1 MKPLQESA
9 GAFIESACA
18 ELGCRELARPLRE
31 GLSVLCEASRRTPL
45 TPERMAEFHGLV
57 TDKVKPIVSRIN
69 RFLTPCGLSIVLDY
83 SDKAREHF
91 EYEPH
96 HVAAILHS
104 LQEEGS
110 PVAPVAINEPMIA
123 RYYYGTWH
131 EDDDILEHCLSD
143 SLWHEAGHHIVDS
156 AVDIELVG
164 ELPDDEDVV
173 ESFGRYMT
181 ERTLGYDGDYDI
193 EMVNKAIGA
202 VTLLKMYNSGTYS
215 KAGLKKVMAFV
226 GNEFTEQELAERL
239 QECGVQ
245 EKTRQ
250 APGGNA
256 LQEGMTPGN
265 LDLVRYFRNLDIE
278 GDMNDAP
285 KGFRDEETFWE
296 PRPHFDRW
304 IVHNTQAADRI
315 YEEGFRYGMKIGR
328 LANSWGSYSSNP
340 REKISG
346 TVAFGT
352 PLEDA
357 KPLEDDCLWGSDWI
371 DCGGSIVCKVSGVTA
386 YHRDDKDEQVMFD
399 IRSPE
404 GCFWIRNTGFKSR
417 YIDPFHI
424 EHDSDDTGIP
434 DSYEVIGKN
443 PDRPLCTGT
452 YDRCI
457 RWCRD
462 NGDAYAHM
470 MKRWK

>member
-9 GAFIESACA
+9 SAFIESTCM
-18 ELGCRELARPLRE
+18 ELGCPGIIRPLRE

-69 RFLTPCGLSIVLDY
+69 RFLNPCGLSIVLDY

-104 LQEEGS
+104 LQDEGS

-123 RYYYGTWH
+123 KYYYGTWY

-215 KAGLKKVMAFV
+215 KADLKKVMPFV

-245 EKTRQ
+245 ENAERT
-250 APGGNA
+250 PGDSA
-256 LQEGMTPGN
+256 LQEGVSALAEGMTPGN
-265 LDLVRYFRNLDIE
+265 IDLVRYFRNLKPSSTSKDFSE
-278 GDMNDAP
+278 MDGDVFTRSN
-285 KGFRDEETFWE
+285 
-296 PRPHFDRW
+296 PHFDRW
-304 IVHNTQAADRI
+304 VVHNTENALEI
-315 YEEGFRYGMKIGR
+315 YENGFQYGSEPGKLAYTDRYDSGR
-328 LANSWGSYSSNP
+328 F
-340 REKISG
+340 
-346 TVAFGT
+346 AFAT
-352 PLEDA
+352 PLENATPPDFG
-357 KPLEDDCLWGSDWI
+357 KNRRLPYCESFDV
-371 DCGGSIVCKVSGVTA
+371 GGSIVFKASGVTA
-386 YHRDDKDEQVMFD
+386 YHKDDREDEVIFDKD
-399 IRSPE
+399 SPE
-404 GCFWIRNTGFKSR
+404 GCFWIRNVNHRAWASATV
-417 YIDPFHI
+417 
-424 EHDSDDTGIP
+424 DD
-434 DSYEVIGKN
+434 DNDHELVDRYEVIGKN